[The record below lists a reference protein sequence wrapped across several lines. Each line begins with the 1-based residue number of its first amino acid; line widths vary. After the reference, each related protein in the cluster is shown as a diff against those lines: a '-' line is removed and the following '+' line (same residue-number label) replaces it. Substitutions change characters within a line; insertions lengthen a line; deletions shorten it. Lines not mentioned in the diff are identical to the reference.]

1 MKYIAAA
8 AVLAVLSGSVHADGY
23 VGLAFGRG
31 KLPINCPSGADNCK
45 DRVNV
50 FKLYAGTRLS
60 PDRQID
66 LNVARLD
73 GIEVAYARSK
83 GARMSTSNPGQVLAL
98 VENEFGDL
106 ENQVLNTSL
115 PFKQKLSLDALVIAP
130 VLSVPVPVPGLRF
143 FAKPGIAIVTATLD
157 SEWNG
162 KSQRSDSS
170 TKAKPY
176 VSVGLEYEVV
186 KGVALQG
193 AVDWMRYAVENQSG
207 TQRSVNI
214 GAQVS
219 F

>member
-8 AVLAVLSGSVHADGY
+8 AILAIMSGSVHANGY
-23 VGLAFGRG
+23 VGMNFGRG
-31 KLPINCPSGADNCK
+31 KLPIKCPSGGDNCK
-45 DRVNV
+45 DRVDV
-50 FKLYAGTRLS
+50 FKLYAGTRLG
-60 PDRQID
+60 PERQID
-66 LNVARLD
+66 FGVARLD
-73 GIEVAYARSK
+73 GVEVAYARSK
-83 GARMSTSNPGQVLAL
+83 EARMSTSSPGQVVAL

-106 ENQVLNTSL
+106 ENVVLDTNF
-115 PFKQKLSLDALVIAP
+115 PFKQRLSLDALILAP
-130 VLSVPVPVPGLRF
+130 VLSVSVPVPGLRF
-143 FAKPGIAIVTATLD
+143 FAKPGIAIVTATVD

-176 VSVGLEYEVV
+176 LSVGVEYEVI

-207 TQRSVNI
+207 TQRSFNI